1 MLKQH
6 RDEILP
12 FVPGNNVEEKTKNFI
27 LAMTAMAGAVALA
40 RTMTDPGDKERILAT
55 VRDHLLASF

>member
-6 RDEILP
+6 RDAILP
-12 FVPGNNVEEKTKNFI
+12 FVPGNNEEEKKKNFI